1 MKIVN
6 LRLRNFYEVIGIDKS
21 PVISWEYDGDG
32 AFAQSGYRVSVRDA
46 DGIIYDSGYVISD
59 EARAVCRMELRRHTR
74 YFYSVEVSGAD
85 GEVLVSDTESFVTGI
100 VGGWSAKWIS
110 SGGDK
115 AFYAARRFAARDDIA
130 EAFCSL
136 CGLGQ
141 FVLSVNGKKV
151 GDHVLDPGWTDYNK
165 QVQYV
170 TFDVTELL
178 QRGEN
183 DIMAEIGCGWYLADI
198 GGRHFYTAG
207 FHGYQSF
214 GRVLP
219 FIFEMTVRYA
229 DGTEETLVSN
239 EGWSVRRSATTL
251 SNIYGSEDFDAR
263 LLPKSGSV
271 IDDPESNAAVV
282 LSSDDIPKG
291 EVVAMSHPPVKIVR
305 TYDAVSASERDGTVI
320 YDFGQNM
327 SGLFEITVRGKR
339 GQRIKMTPV
348 EKLTADGDICQSCDS
363 YLIYTLGSEEIERWR
378 PQFTYSAGRWVKV
391 ECLPAD
397 GEEETPQLLD
407 IKAHFITSSAAVTGK
422 FSCSDERCG
431 QIMNIIERAIDSNL
445 NHVHTDCPTVE
456 RLGWMETSH
465 LMAPS
470 VMYYRDAGVL
480 WEKILRDARET
491 QYGEG
496 EEERDLTY
504 TNFKYGEGMI
514 TSVAPRYARFVHAGD
529 MGSFWDIVP
538 WGSTVIL
545 GELQRRRFYGA
556 CDADIEAYEAAKK
569 YLLFLKKQY
578 DEYAEI
584 YGRDSSSGEKFLRHG
599 LGDWGV
605 LRVGTEARENVET
618 AFFYHDLDVM
628 AKEAERLGRTDDA
641 ECFRRIADEVK
652 DDYNRAL
659 LGVSESTGE
668 YYYRMYGDTE
678 RDRVIQTVEALPLYF
693 GMVPE
698 DKRESVEASFLRSV
712 KSRSIESGEIGL
724 RYILRLLSDMDKNDI
739 VYDMMMQPE
748 HPSYIRFIEKGETT
762 LPEYWEDDA
771 RSHNHDMMG
780 HIYEWFYACVAGITS
795 EDGFRTVRIAPRPP
809 KALTTVDCSY
819 HAATGKIEE
828 SMRMSDNGFTLDLTL
843 PPNVTA
849 TVELPTA
856 YADMRTL
863 CDGIEVSGHGF
874 EVCGGRHK
882 ITADK

>member
-1 MKIVN
+1 MRIVN
-6 LRLRNFYEVIGIDKS
+6 LRIKNFYEQIGIDRC
-21 PVISWEYDGDG
+21 PVVTWEYDGEG
-32 AFAQSGYRVSVRDA
+32 SFSQIGYRIKVRDA
-46 DGIIYDSGYVISD
+46 VCAVYDSGFIADASTSVECRGIKLCGHSRYFYRVEVRGDDGSLIVSD
-59 EARAVCRMELRRHTR
+59 EA
-74 YFYSVEVSGAD
+74 
-85 GEVLVSDTESFVTGI
+85 SFVTGVI
-100 VGGWSAKWIS
+100 DGFSAEWIS
-110 SGGDK
+110 SGNAK
-115 AFYAARRFAARDDIA
+115 AFYAARRFEARAEIT
-130 EAFCSL
+130 EAFCSV

-141 FVLSVNGKKV
+141 FVLTLNGKKV
-151 GDHVLDPGWTDYNK
+151 GDHVLDPGWTDYNR

-170 TFDVTELL
+170 TFDVTDLL
-178 QRGEN
+178 HRGVN
-183 DIMAEIGCGWYLADI
+183 DILAEIGCGWYIADV
-198 GGRHFYTAG
+198 GGRHFYTWG
-207 FHGYQSF
+207 FHGFENF

-229 DGTEETLVSN
+229 DGTEEKLVSN
-239 EGWSVRRSATTL
+239 GNWSVRRSPTTL

-263 LLPKSGSV
+263 LMPCGSIV
-271 IDDPESNAAVV
+271 DDAEVRSAVV
-282 LSSDDIPKG
+282 LGKDDVPKG
-291 EVVAMSHPPVKIVR
+291 EIVAMSHPPVKIMR
-305 TYDAVSASERDGTVI
+305 TYDVVRADERDGAVI

-327 SGLFEITVRGKR
+327 SGLFEITVQGSP
-339 GQRIKMTPV
+339 GQRVKMTPV

-363 YLIYTLGSEEIERWR
+363 YLIYTLGGEYVERWR

-391 ECLPAD
+391 ECLPAE
-397 GEEETPQLLD
+397 GETDVPKLLD
-407 IKAHFITSSAAVTGK
+407 IKAHFITTSACVTGK
-422 FSCSDERCG
+422 FSCSDERFG
-431 QIMNIIERAIDSNL
+431 QIMNIIERAMESNL

-470 VMYYRDAGVL
+470 AMYFRNVETL

-491 QYGEG
+491 QYAEG
-496 EEERDLTY
+496 EWERDLTY

-545 GELQRRRFYGA
+545 AEMQRRRFYGESSYA
-556 CDADIEAYEAAKK
+556 EDAYEAAKR
-569 YLLFLKKQY
+569 YLRFLKSQY
-578 DEYAEI
+578 DEYSEI
-584 YGRDSSSGEKFLRHG
+584 YGREENEKFLRHG

-605 LRVGTEARENVET
+605 LRVGTESRENVET

-628 AKEAERLGRTDDA
+628 AKEAERLGFHDDA
-641 ECFRRIADEVK
+641 DYFRHTADEVK
-652 DDYNRAL
+652 DDYNRVL
-659 LGVSESTGE
+659 LTKSEETGE

-678 RDRVIQTVEALPLYF
+678 PGRMIQTVHALPLFF

-698 DKRESVEASFLRSV
+698 DKRASVEKSFLRSV
-712 KSRSIESGEIGL
+712 SGRKIESGEIGL
-724 RYILRLLSDMDKNDI
+724 RYILRLLGDMDKNDI

-795 EDGFRTVRIAPRPP
+795 GDGFRTVRIAPRPP
-809 KALTTVDCSY
+809 RVLTTVECSY
-819 HAATGKIEE
+819 HAVTGLISE
-828 SMRMSDNGFTLDLTL
+828 SLTLTPDSFRMELTL

-849 TVELPTA
+849 TVEVPAA
-856 YADMRTL
+856 YSGMRTR
-863 CDGIEVSGHGF
+863 CDGVTVDGCGF
-874 EVCGGRHK
+874 AVGGGKHTVMCDK
-882 ITADK
+882 I